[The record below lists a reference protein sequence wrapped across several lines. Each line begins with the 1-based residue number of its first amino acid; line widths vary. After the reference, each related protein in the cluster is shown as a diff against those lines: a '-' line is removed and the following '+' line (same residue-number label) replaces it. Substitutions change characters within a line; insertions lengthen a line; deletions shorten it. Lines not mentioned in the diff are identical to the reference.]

1 MIKRAFCVM
10 TLCLLLTLWTA
21 GSVIP
26 GLAKD
31 EKLLLSCFDR
41 YAETAHFGVEKRDYP
56 LFSAQLAAF
65 FRHETDDPNAAVH
78 PFLDYEVTHLFDV
91 RNLMDGIEKTA
102 RICGA
107 AAILALIWLVCLYRR
122 KRFSFLPGFLAFLLL
137 IAAVILAAVM
147 DFNRIFFLL
156 HEILFTNDLWLL
168 NPQTDLL
175 IALMPEGMFMFLA
188 RRILLYILPLISFLL
203 VGALI
208 SRKFIQPRQT
218 S

>member
-1 MIKRAFCVM
+1 M

-41 YAETAHFGVEKRDYP
+41 YAETAHFGVEKHDYP

-65 FRHETDDPNAAVH
+65 FRHETDDPNVSAH
-78 PFLDYEVTHLFDV
+78 PFRDYEVTHLFDV
-91 RNLMDGIEKTA
+91 RNLMDGIQTVA
-102 RICGA
+102 GICGVMS
-107 AAILALIWLVCLYRR
+107 LCALIALICLYER
-122 KRFSFLPGFLAFLLL
+122 KRFSFLPGFIAFLLL
-137 IAAVILAAVM
+137 GAAIILAAVL
-147 DFNRIFFLL
+147 DFNRLFFLL

-188 RRILLYILPLISFLL
+188 RRILLYILPLTAFLL